1 MLEFMLWSLSSNQF
15 RELSAGIV
23 DTGVENNNVEIFF
36 FVFFTRIQMSVS
48 PG

>member
-1 MLEFMLWSLSSNQF
+1 MLGFMLWSLSSNQF

-23 DTGVENNNVEIFF
+23 DTGAENNNVEMFF
-36 FVFFTRIQMSVS
+36 FFFTRIQMSVS

>member
-1 MLEFMLWSLSSNQF
+1 MLGFMLWSLSSNQF

-36 FVFFTRIQMSVS
+36 FFFFTRIQMSVS

>member
-1 MLEFMLWSLSSNQF
+1 MVGFMLWSLSSHQF

-23 DTGVENNNVEIFF
+23 DTGVENNNVENF
-36 FVFFTRIQMSVS
+36 FFTRIQMSVS